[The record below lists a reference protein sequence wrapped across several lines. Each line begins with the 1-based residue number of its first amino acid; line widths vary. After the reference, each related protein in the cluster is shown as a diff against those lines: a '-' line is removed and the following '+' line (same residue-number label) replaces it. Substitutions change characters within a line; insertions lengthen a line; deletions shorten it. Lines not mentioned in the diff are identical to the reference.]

1 MKVDRH
7 YAIDGIQV
15 CFLIETEGVGI
26 YKAGKNLFITLNDK
40 VLFKVI
46 PITQDECTT
55 YDIEEI

>member
-1 MKVDRH
+1 MKVDKH

-15 CFLIETEGVGI
+15 CFLTETEGVGI
-26 YKAGKNLFITLNDK
+26 YEAGKNLFITLNDK

-46 PITQDECTT
+46 PDIPNERLT